1 MPSTEEKNISLRVF
15 EQELRAAGLWDEALI
30 TAWEEQVAAN
40 TFSPVVQ
47 GLGTL
52 RVAGRSGDA
61 PLTFPQITSLAV
73 LDESDTAV
81 TAAER
86 YILGVTRAIV
96 EAAPTAG
103 RKAFDV
109 VPAHDDQPPKTTPMP
124 VFLPMTANIV
134 IVTRVAG
141 G

>member
-1 MPSTEEKNISLRVF
+1 MPSTEEKYISLRVF
-15 EQELRAAGLWDEALI
+15 EQELRSAGLWDEALI

-40 TFSPVVQ
+40 SFSPAVQ

-61 PLTFPQITSLAV
+61 PLKFPQITSLAV
-73 LDESDTAV
+73 LDEPDAAV

-86 YILGVTRAIV
+86 YILSVTRAIV
-96 EAAPTAG
+96 EAAPAAG
-103 RKAFDV
+103 RTAFDV
-109 VPAHDDQPPKTTPMP
+109 VPSQGAEPPTPTRMP